1 MNLKIGP
8 DLETFRLEVREY
20 IQKNLPEEL
29 AARTNRL
36 SNPSPDFDGQKW
48 LTILSKKG
56 WSVPHWPLEYGGTG
70 WSALQQFI
78 FQEECYTAN
87 APGPSWAG
95 THMVGPVIYTYGSEE
110 QKQRFLPSII
120 DGSALW
126 AQGFSEPSSGSDL
139 ASLRT
144 SARLEDGHYVV
155 KGQKIWTSSAHD
167 ADWCFV
173 LVRTNNELK
182 PQKGISFL
190 LVDLKLPGINI
201 RRIPQIN
208 GDAHFC
214 EVFFDDVQVPE
225 ENLVGE
231 PGMGWNYAKFLLN
244 HERTTSSF
252 IHWSKRE
259 LERVKLI
266 ATKEIVDGKPLLH
279 QYGYAVQ
286 IARLE
291 AELLALEWSVL
302 RVLANE
308 KFEHPI
314 TAVASALK
322 VRGSTLQQKITELAS
337 DILGRLAIRAWSFE
351 ETVDGTVET
360 SQNWPEH
367 ALGHTA
373 VHMHTRASTIYGGAL
388 QVQKNIIAKE
398 AFNL

>member
-1 MNLKIGP
+1 
-8 DLETFRLEVREY
+8 
-20 IQKNLPEEL
+20 
-29 AARTNRL
+29 
-36 SNPSPDFDGQKW
+36 
-48 LTILSKKG
+48 
-56 WSVPHWPLEYGGTG
+56 
-70 WSALQQFI
+70 
-78 FQEECYTAN
+78 
-87 APGPSWAG
+87 
-95 THMVGPVIYTYGSEE
+95 MVGPVIYTYGSEE

-279 QYGYAVQ
+279 QYGYAMQ